1 MEMFNE
7 LSTVLTVIVGLIIF
21 KKITGLIF
29 KIIFLII
36 LIGIAFYVYNGGMMD
51 LLPPEITSLIKQ
63 LNEAGLLNP

>member
-7 LSTVLTVIVGLIIF
+7 LSTVFTVIIGLIIF

>member
-1 MEMFNE
+1 MFNE
-7 LSTVLTVIVGLIIF
+7 LSTVFTIIIGLIIF

-36 LIGIAFYVYNGGMMD
+36 LIGFAFYVYNGGFMD

-63 LNEAGLLNP
+63 VNEAGLLTP

>member
-7 LSTVLTVIVGLIIF
+7 LSTVFTVIIGLIIF

-36 LIGIAFYVYNGGMMD
+36 LIGFAFYVYNGGVMD

-63 LNEAGLLNP
+63 LNEAGLLTP